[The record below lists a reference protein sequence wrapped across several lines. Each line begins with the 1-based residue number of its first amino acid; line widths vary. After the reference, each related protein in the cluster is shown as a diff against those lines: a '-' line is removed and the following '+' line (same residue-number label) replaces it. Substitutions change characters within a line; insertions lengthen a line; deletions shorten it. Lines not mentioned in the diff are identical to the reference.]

1 MKQAI
6 INSAPAKS
14 FELIND
20 QEVMVDGKRFHFQS
34 EKIKSNYFKLSLTG
48 REFHVEVR
56 ELNSALKKAD
66 LRVNGKKVTVE
77 LTDEFD
83 ALLKKMGMERGM
95 ATETKELKAPMP
107 GLVLSIDIEVGTTV
121 EKDQPLLILEAMKME
136 NVIKSPREGTIAKV
150 KVKQGQAVEKN
161 ELLIAFE

>member
-6 INSAPAKS
+6 INEAPAKL
-14 FELIND
+14 FQVIND
-20 QEVMVDGKRFHFQS
+20 QEVMVDGKRFHY
-34 EKIKSNYFKLSLTG
+34 ETRKIKDNYFVLSLTG

-56 ELNSALKKAD
+56 ELNSSLKTAD
-66 LRVNGKKVTVE
+66 LRVNSKKMTVAI
-77 LTDEFD
+77 TDEFD
-83 ALLKKMGMERGM
+83 SLLKKLGMERGKT
-95 ATETKELKAPMP
+95 AETKELNAPMP
-107 GLVLSIDIEVGTTV
+107 GLVLSLEVAVGNTV

-150 KVKQGQAVEKN
+150 NVKKGQAVEKS

>member
-1 MKQAI
+1 MKEAI
-6 INSAPAKS
+6 INQAPAKS
-14 FELIND
+14 FQLIND
-20 QEVMVDGKRFHFQS
+20 QEVMVDGKRFHY
-34 EKIKSNYFKLSLTG
+34 ETRKIKDNYFVLSLTG
-48 REFHVEVR
+48 REFHIEVR
-56 ELNSALKKAD
+56 ELNSALKTAD
-66 LRVNGKKVTVE
+66 LRVNSKKMTVS

-83 ALLKKMGMERGM
+83 SLLKKMGMERGK

-107 GLVLSIDIEVGTTV
+107 GLVLSVEVSAGTAV

-150 KVKQGQAVEKN
+150 NVKKGQAVEKN